1 METGS
6 GFGNI
11 GTVTKV
17 PRKYVPPP
25 LELVKSRIEELMPP
39 EAQKEIEGGG
49 VVVIDVR
56 NPERYEAGHLAGA
69 VSVPSGESAK
79 DAHETAY
86 VEAIEEAGASPADR
100 LILYCG
106 EGNRSA
112 RTADALR
119 HEHGFEK
126 VASIIGGAKL
136 WSDLGYPV
144 EGEIAV
150 GDEEAET
157 HLEGEEDTT

>member
-1 METGS
+1 MSSVEM
-6 GFGNI
+6 
-11 GTVTKV
+11 

-25 LELVKSRIEELMPP
+25 LELVKDRIEEVLPP
-39 EAQKEIEGGG
+39 AAREEIDGGD
-49 VVVIDVR
+49 VVLVDVR
-56 NPERYEAGHLAGA
+56 DPERYETGHLSGA
-69 VSVPSGESAK
+69 VNVPSGESAR
-79 DAHETAY
+79 DAHEDSY
-86 VEAIEEAGASPADR
+86 VDAIRKAGAGAEDR
-100 LILYCG
+100 IILVCG
-106 EGNRSA
+106 QGNRSA

-119 HEHGFEK
+119 NEHGFTN

>member
-1 METGS
+1 MSSVEM
-6 GFGNI
+6 
-11 GTVTKV
+11 

-25 LELVKSRIEELMPP
+25 LELVKGRIEEVLPP
-39 EAQKEIEGGG
+39 AAREEIDGGD
-49 VVVIDVR
+49 VVLIDVR
-56 NPERYEAGHLAGA
+56 DPERFETGHLKGA
-69 VSVPSGESAK
+69 VNIASGEGAR
-79 DAHETAY
+79 DAHDAAY
-86 VEAIEEAGASPADR
+86 AEAIREAGAGADDR
-100 LILYCG
+100 VILICG
-106 EGNRSA
+106 QGNRSA

-119 HEHGFEK
+119 NEHEFTN